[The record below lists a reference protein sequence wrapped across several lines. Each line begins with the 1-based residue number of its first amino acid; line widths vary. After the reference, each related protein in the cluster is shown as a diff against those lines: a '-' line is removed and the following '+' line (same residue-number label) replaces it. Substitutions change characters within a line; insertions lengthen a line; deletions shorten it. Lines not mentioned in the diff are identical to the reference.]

1 MYLPLL
7 NLAAIEKLPETYSA
21 AICGKDIGDVRF
33 CRGVVLMF
41 RVPLYAISSWWGLKN
56 FTVADIIDP
65 IRDVYEVWFLFSKAD
80 VRDL

>member
-1 MYLPLL
+1 
-7 NLAAIEKLPETYSA
+7 
-21 AICGKDIGDVRF
+21 
-33 CRGVVLMF
+33 MF

-65 IRDVYEVWFLFSKAD
+65 IRDVYEVWLLLSKAD